1 MWLVL
6 CLFLY
11 LQKIQGHQY
20 QSREMF
26 EHDIQLIHDNSV
38 KYNGKDHSYTATAKK
53 MLDTCLVLIQEVSYN
68 YSIETH
74 CEITLES
81 VPGTNQYSAMRVKF
95 LGQGNNQEPLIEF
108 ELKTD

>member
-1 MWLVL
+1 MGLWLVF

-81 VPGTNQYSAMRVKF
+81 VPGTNQYSAMRVEVSLSRKQSRAF
-95 LGQGNNQEPLIEF
+95 
-108 ELKTD
+108 D